1 MLALYIVLGI
11 ITLALGL
18 ILTMRLIWNVR
29 LRRFQ
34 KKNGIPFSRESKVA
48 FGSNIA
54 GLNLLL
60 LVGILTI
67 FGGISSIKNQS
78 NITFKEYTEG
88 NVTYTNAKQFTS
100 NEEFEKIVSNIR
112 KTEYTHRG
120 EVKGQPGADKDATP
134 PGNEPGRNGDETS
147 SSDTYEQVLG
157 ISEADIAKVSK
168 SGDAL
173 FYAPTYGQSVYKI
186 RLGLYGEH
194 LGEYER
200 KIFNDVMITEMILH
214 EKYLIV
220 FGRTYPSLEKDL
232 EGKDRPAELYA
243 SIGRYW
249 DFYKSVYLVF
259 EVDTFK
265 EVVRGEVEGSLIETR
280 LVGDV
285 LYMLSR
291 RHIEFDDRN
300 RPVNLPDFKDIYYFS
315 GDFATTGLTML
326 TSFNLGTLESKKLG
340 FVGGNQSFFMGH
352 NYIILVS
359 YRWNI
364 EKTISSVIVVDYD
377 KKTGDM
383 KYVGSSEVVGM
394 VLNQYFMDD
403 YKEQVRVVTTHGP
416 NSLNSLYIFEVDEK
430 SDKLKLLS
438 LLNERIGKER
448 ESVKSVSFK
457 EDIVQIVTFFVMDP
471 LYTID
476 LSDPYNPKIL
486 PNPVEEEGFSTGITI
501 WDDHGNSIGIGFMS
515 DGEGRIT
522 GVKVSA
528 YRSGVDVPVQIVE
541 FSYEKYGYVYVPA
554 TYNQRQNLF
563 VDKKLELYG
572 FILHNV
578 RLESTPTD
586 SEKPYEERYKSMVV
600 VFHINFDKADEY
612 IMTLV
617 PKLTDELYNYNIEKI
632 VSVNETIH
640 ILSRIEDLNFNMTT
654 YTFSSPLRF
663 DGYEING
670 DK

>member
-1 MLALYIVLGI
+1 
-11 ITLALGL
+11 
-18 ILTMRLIWNVR
+18 
-29 LRRFQ
+29 
-34 KKNGIPFSRESKVA
+34 
-48 FGSNIA
+48 
-54 GLNLLL
+54 
-60 LVGILTI
+60 
-67 FGGISSIKNQS
+67 
-78 NITFKEYTEG
+78 
-88 NVTYTNAKQFTS
+88 
-100 NEEFEKIVSNIR
+100 
-112 KTEYTHRG
+112 
-120 EVKGQPGADKDATP
+120 
-134 PGNEPGRNGDETS
+134 
-147 SSDTYEQVLG
+147 
-157 ISEADIAKVSK
+157 
-168 SGDAL
+168 
-173 FYAPTYGQSVYKI
+173 
-186 RLGLYGEH
+186 
-194 LGEYER
+194 
-200 KIFNDVMITEMILH
+200 MITEMILH

-326 TSFNLGTLESKKLG
+326 TSFNLGTLESKELG
-340 FVGGNQSFFMGH
+340 FVGENQSFFMGH

-438 LLNERIGKER
+438 LLNEGIGKER

-572 FILHNV
+572 FIMHNV
-578 RLESTPTD
+578 RLESTPID
-586 SEKPYEERYKSMVV
+586 SEKPYEEKYKSMVV